1 MDCRDIRQRFID
13 FFSQQEFLLLPAA
26 PMLHPSIPMSFV
38 MSAGLVQVETVLSEL
53 NLQQGQHFTLIQN
66 CFRHF
71 DLDTVG
77 STPTHLSLFEMAA
90 AFSFGSS
97 ERQLTLTNMWRFATE
112 VLKIDKQQLWVSY
125 FKGGEL
131 NGCVLNED
139 KRTYQAWQNLGVSA
153 DRLVGLGVKDNFW
166 LQSDSLKHPNSPPR
180 KCGANTELFYDRG
193 SQHSCS
199 VSCAVGC
206 RCGRFVEFANTLFI
220 SLQINPV
227 TEQVEEM
234 ATPFVETVVGI
245 ERLAMI
251 LQGVNSVFAIERY
264 QALISAML
272 PFVSSELVKNLQQNH
287 LEVIA
292 DYLRAL
298 CVLIR
303 DGAPSAGQG
312 GRRRLM
318 RKLIR
323 GVATRQFI
331 LSIEVDRFLPS
342 TIDVI
347 NKVFELNLS
356 LLVKQRIQ
364 DYFQEESKRFFK
376 TVQRGQQQLELCL
389 KNKGKL
395 SQDDIVFL
403 EKALGLPFLL
413 IDWNLNNKKTNI
425 PKQKYDLALENWKQ
439 ITIGEK

>member
-1 MDCRDIRQRFID
+1 MNCQEIRHRFVD
-13 FFSQQEFLLLPAA
+13 FFAEQQFQLLPAA

-53 NLQQGQHFTLIQN
+53 NLQQDQCFTLIQN

-77 STPTHLSLFEMAA
+77 TTPTHLSLFEMAA
-90 AFSFGSS
+90 AFRFGTQ
-97 ERQLTLTNMWRFATE
+97 ERQAALTDIWQFATE
-112 VLKIDKQQLWVSY
+112 VLKIDKQRLWVSY

-131 NGCVLNED
+131 NGSVLNKDEQ
-139 KRTYQAWQNLGVSA
+139 TYQAWQDLGVSA
-153 DRLVGLGVKDNFW
+153 ERLVGLGIEDNFW
-166 LQSDSLKHPNSPPR
+166 LQSDSLKHQDSPPR

-199 VSCAVGC
+199 ISCTVGC

-220 SLQINPV
+220 AYQINPI

-251 LQGVNSVFAIERY
+251 LQGVDSVFAIDRY
-264 QALISAML
+264 QTLINAML
-272 PFVSSELVKNLQQNH
+272 PFVTSTLVLNLQKNH

-292 DYLRAL
+292 DHLRAL

-303 DGAPSAGQG
+303 DGAPAAGQG

-323 GVATRQFI
+323 GVAMRQFI
-331 LSIEVDRFLPS
+331 LGVDTDDFLPS
-342 TIDVI
+342 MINVI

-356 LLVKQRIQ
+356 LSVTQRIQ
-364 DYFQEESKRFFK
+364 DYFQ
-376 TVQRGQQQLELCL
+376 Q
-389 KNKGKL
+389 KNQSG
-395 SQDDIVFL
+395 FL
-403 EKALGLPFLL
+403 TRCSVV
-413 IDWNLNNKKTNI
+413 NSSLNCV
-425 PKQKYDLALENWKQ
+425 
-439 ITIGEK
+439 

>member
-1 MDCRDIRQRFID
+1 MNCRDIRQRFID
-13 FFSQQEFLLLPAA
+13 FFSQQEFVLLPAA
-26 PMLHPSIPMSFV
+26 SMLHPSIPMSFV

-77 STPTHLSLFEMAA
+77 TTPTHLSLFEMAA
-90 AFSFGSS
+90 AFSFGTSA
-97 ERQLTLTNMWRFATE
+97 RQPTLANMWKFATE
-112 VLKIDKQQLWVSY
+112 VLKIDKQRLWVSY
-125 FKGGEL
+125 FKGGGL
-131 NGCVLNED
+131 NGCVLKED
-139 KRTYQAWQNLGVSA
+139 KQTYQAWQDLGVSA
-153 DRLVGLGVKDNFW
+153 GRLVGLGIKDNFW

-193 SQHSCS
+193 SQHSCN

-220 SLQINPV
+220 SSQINPM

-251 LQGVNSVFAIERY
+251 LQGVDSVFAIERY
-264 QALISAML
+264 QALINAML
-272 PFVSSELVKNLQQNH
+272 PFVSSELIRNLQHNH

-292 DYLRAL
+292 DHLRAL
-298 CVLIR
+298 CVLIK
-303 DGAPSAGQG
+303 DGAPPAGQG
-312 GRRRLM
+312 GRKRLI

-331 LSIEVDRFLPS
+331 LGIDTDDFLSSI
-342 TIDVI
+342 IDVI
-347 NKVFELNLS
+347 SKVFELDLS
-356 LLVKQRIQ
+356 LSDKKKIQSYFNQELVC
-364 DYFQEESKRFFK
+364 FK
-376 TVQRGQQQLELCL
+376 KTIERGQQQLEANL
-389 KNKGKL
+389 KDKGQL
-395 SQDDIVFL
+395 AEENIL
-403 EKALGLPFLL
+403 YYEKELGLNRLY
-413 IDWNLNNKKTNI
+413 IDWVAEKFEWGKK
-425 PKQKYDLALENWKQ
+425 
-439 ITIGEK
+439 